1 MRRNPFCQA
10 FDLESGHI
18 VELHVD
24 ASGLVYLM
32 TPENLM
38 KYCFGRDDYEA
49 EGAMPHADPIELVAG
64 RAGRWFLVSE
74 QLLIGTYRLRRG
86 VQATQGALMMR
97 RVMPDV
103 PPAA

>member
-18 VELHVD
+18 VELRVNE
-24 ASGLVYLM
+24 AGPVYLM

-38 KYCFGRDDYEA
+38 RYCFGRDDYEA
-49 EGAMPHADPIELVAG
+49 EGAIPLADPIELVAR

-74 QLLIGTYRLRRG
+74 QQLLGTYRLRRG
-86 VQATQGALMMR
+86 VHSTLGALKMR
-97 RVMPDV
+97 RVTPDV

>member
-24 ASGLVYLM
+24 ENAFVHLM

-38 KYCFGRDDYEA
+38 RYCFGRDDYEA
-49 EGAMPHADPIELVAG
+49 EGAMPFANPIELVAA
-64 RAGRWFLVSE
+64 RTGRWFLVSD
-74 QLLIGTYRLRRG
+74 QRLLGTYRLRRG
-86 VQATQGALMMR
+86 AQATQGALMMR
-97 RVMPDV
+97 RFMPDV